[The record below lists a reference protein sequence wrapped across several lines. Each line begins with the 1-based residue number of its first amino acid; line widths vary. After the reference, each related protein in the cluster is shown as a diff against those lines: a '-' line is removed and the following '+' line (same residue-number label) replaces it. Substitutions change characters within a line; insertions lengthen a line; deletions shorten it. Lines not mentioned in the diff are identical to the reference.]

1 MEAKDPAAQVPLLLS
16 QKDKRRRL
24 TLEALVSV
32 DEGSAVDHRFVQ
44 AWADSLD
51 GDKPVLLPS

>member
-1 MEAKDPAAQVPLLLS
+1 MKAKDPIGQVPLLLS
-16 QKDKRRRL
+16 QKEKRRHL

-32 DEGSAVDHRFVQ
+32 DEGNTVDHRFVQ

-51 GDKPVLLPS
+51 GDKPVLLPP